1 MIFLPADVLV
11 KTQNQSQSQVHRK
24 KTTPKTKASLSF
36 LLLHLQGR
44 PGPKGDPGD
53 PGLAGLQ
60 VRTSLY
66 FVVCEQETGDY
77 PQRAVLLL
85 EPGFSPHGW
94 IKTTLGV
101 GGLPCHPQGVPHS
114 QISPLIDKR

>member
-1 MIFLPADVLV
+1 MKKDQRACLGFFFFLPADVLV

-36 LLLHLQGR
+36 LILHLQGR

-53 PGLAGLQ
+53 PGMPGLQ

-77 PQRAVLLL
+77 PQSGVAT
-85 EPGFSPHGW
+85 GAW
-94 IKTTLGV
+94 I
-101 GGLPCHPQGVPHS
+101 
-114 QISPLIDKR
+114 